1 MSLAPLPALPARAA
15 ASRAPAPR
23 ATRVARGPAARPAI
37 APRAPS
43 PTMKT
48 ALLPVA
54 SSSSSSRRAPGRRRR
69 RRASGPAA
77 SRLRGSLAGALRA
90 TEDDAARG
98 PPEAA
103 PEAAPDFT
111 APPDFS
117 LPELSDDEE
126 VKGAQMTAIVTGVV
140 SVVLAVAYLG
150 LVQLFDSR
158 EMLPPPPEAMGMGE
172 CPPGERRC

>member
-1 MSLAPLPALPARAA
+1 MSLAPFPALPSRAA

-43 PTMKT
+43 PMTKT

-54 SSSSSSRRAPGRRRR
+54 SSSSSSRHAPG

-126 VKGAQMTAIVTGVV
+126 VKGARMTAIVTGVV

>member
-1 MSLAPLPALPARAA
+1 MSLAPLPALPAHSA

-23 ATRVARGPAARPAI
+23 APRVARGPAARPAI
-37 APRAPS
+37 TPRAPS
-43 PTMKT
+43 PMMKT

-54 SSSSSSRRAPGRRRR
+54 SSSSSSRRAGRRC